1 MQINDLEE
9 YNCLLRE
16 GIKLSISGEYWTDGN
31 DVNDAGIWTH
41 ALDGSAVSFFA
52 PTMACNDRVRDGG
65 DALLLIFGGD
75 RRTRGNYCDYF
86 SNVEY
91 HFICEG
97 II

>member
-16 GIKLSISGEYWTDGN
+16 GIKLGISGEYWTDGN

-65 DALLLIFGGD
+65 DALLLTFGGD
-75 RRTRGNYCDYF
+75 RYRKLFLKLFFKRWLSFYL
-86 SNVEY
+86 
-91 HFICEG
+91 
-97 II
+97 